1 MMMLR
6 ENRKYH
12 LVIESLRAFL
22 VLNSFLHRLILFLLE
37 IGDSSSAIHKTNTY
51 IS

>member
-1 MMMLR
+1 MLR
-6 ENRKYH
+6 ENSKYH
-12 LVIESLRAFL
+12 LVIESLGAL

-37 IGDSSSAIHKTNTY
+37 VGESSSAVHKANTY